1 MEVRQIQILL
11 SSTQYSHVDIS
22 DGEVQP
28 ELVVP
33 AGGEAV
39 ELLAPLAPG
48 VVPDHD
54 SPPAPVS
61 LLEVPR
67 DVTGESELA
76 AQRH

>member
-11 SSTQYSHVDIS
+11 SSTLYSHVDIS

-54 SPPAPVS
+54 SPSAPVS

>member
-1 MEVRQIQILL
+1 MRD
-11 SSTQYSHVDIS
+11 TQYSHVDIP
-22 DGEVQP
+22 DGEIQP

-33 AGGEAV
+33 TGSEAV
-39 ELLAPLAPG
+39 DLLPPLAPG
-48 VVPDHD
+48 VVPDDD
-54 SPPAPVS
+54 SAPAPVG